1 MSTNIPYLSQED
13 YYYSGVVM
21 GFGPQSNI
29 DPLLQ
34 TLPPYPVGQYLRET
48 QRTAIFNAPGHTQD
62 SYKTHAAV
70 GIQPSPPQH
79 QVRFASPISSNELS
93 YPSALSPPGETEAS
107 LFDFDSPATPPDT
120 TMSFGLYARHNQC
133 DQWSTHAH
141 DLQFNNMGPLPYVN
155 PAEVNSCQQAEA
167 YEAET
172 DSFFLDRTPSRTP
185 SWDMYPPVTTLA
197 AAVVP
202 SHQPRATVGMPTR
215 IKQEPSCHYPEPPA
229 SGTGEHGKDADDEPT
244 VTVSKRKTEESDTD
258 YKPSSAKKLK
268 SSGTRPKAKTSPN
281 STPAA
286 RKTRKTTT
294 TTPTLSQPPYRLSNA
309 PNKGQFLCREPGCT
323 PKQIY
328 TDQSSLDLHIKKKHT
343 RPFKCVFHFAGCRSQ
358 FAAKNEWKR
367 HVQTQHLLLNY
378 WICQEAECTRLVNG
392 PSPIATNSLSCRTAG
407 SGRNTT
413 TTTSSSSP
421 EENLP
426 NGNIF
431 NRKDLYTQHLRRMHM
446 PPECKKDGTKKTTTS
461 TPEWD
466 GRLRTLQDGA
476 IRTRVVL
483 PDAMTC
489 PAVGCDEA
497 FHGPEA
503 WDARM
508 EHVARHLDP
517 TVRGMGDCAVEFGGE
532 GDRCLVEWAGRED
545 VKIIERW
552 GEGWVLSVGCGGG
565 GGAGGKAP
573 AAKGGRRRG
582 RAETIYVAGGEE
594 EEEEEDAEGDEE

>member
-21 GFGPQSNI
+21 GYGPHSNI

-34 TLPPYPVGQYLRET
+34 TLPPYPVGQYLRDT
-48 QRTAIFNAPGHTQD
+48 QRTAIFNAPGNSQD
-62 SYKTHAAV
+62 SYQTHAAV
-70 GIQPSPPQH
+70 GIQPSPSQH

-93 YPSALSPPGETEAS
+93 YPNALSPPGETEAS

-120 TMSFGLYARHNQC
+120 TMSFGLYARPNQG
-133 DQWSTHAH
+133 DQWGTHAH

-155 PAEVNSCQQAEA
+155 PAEVNSCQQPEA
-167 YEAET
+167 YEET

-185 SWDMYPPVTTLA
+185 SWDTYPIASTVA

-202 SHQPRATVGMPTR
+202 SHQARALGVPPR
-215 IKQEPSCHYPEPPA
+215 IKQEPSCHYPEPPS
-229 SGTGEHGKDADDEPT
+229 SGTGEPT
-244 VTVSKRKTEESDTD
+244 VTVSTKRKTEESDTD
-258 YKPSSAKKLK
+258 YKPSSTKKLK
-268 SSGTRPKAKTSPN
+268 PSGARPKAKTGPNPTSP
-281 STPAA
+281 A

-294 TTPTLSQPPYRLSNA
+294 TIPPTPSHPPYRLSNP
-309 PNKGQFLCREPGCT
+309 PNKGQFLCREPGCA

-328 TDQSSLDLHIKKKHT
+328 TDQSALDAHTKKKHT
-343 RPFKCVFHFAGCRSQ
+343 RPFKCVFHFAGCRSK

-367 HVQTQHLLLNY
+367 HVQTQHLLLHY
-378 WICQEAECTRLVNG
+378 WICQEAECARLANG

-407 SGRNTT
+407 SGRNTATATATAT
-413 TTTSSSSP
+413 TG
-421 EENLP
+421 ENLP

-446 PPECKKDGTKKTTTS
+446 PPECKKDNGTGKKTST

-466 GRLRTLQDGA
+466 RRLRALQDAA

-517 TVRGMGDCAVEFGGE
+517 AVRGMGDGGAVEFGGE
-532 GDRCLVEWAGRED
+532 GDRCLVEWAGRGD
-545 VKIIERW
+545 VKIIERRG

-565 GGAGGKAP
+565 GGGKGP
-573 AAKGGRRRG
+573 AARGARRRG
-582 RAETIYVAGGEE
+582 GRESTIYVAGEE
-594 EEEEEDAEGDEE
+594 EEGEEEEEDAEGDEE